1 MKELHKKALKAYLE
15 MFTIHIDTKTKDA
28 DFHKE
33 NEGFYETLFEVAHK
47 IGEKH
52 ADLGGELESSSLE
65 EKKQRA
71 HDIIKELRQEI
82 ENYARNNEITLWT
95 EDLLGSLAND
105 LEDIE
110 WSSKAFLK

>member
-1 MKELHKKALKAYLE
+1 MKDLHKKAIEAYIE
-15 MFTIHIDTKTKDA
+15 MLTIHIDTKGKDI

-33 NEGFYETLFEVAHK
+33 NEGFYETLFNVAHK
-47 IGEKH
+47 VWEKYT
-52 ADLGGELESSSLE
+52 DLGGELESTSLD

-71 HDIIKELRQEI
+71 HDIIKELIGEI
-82 ENYARNNEITLWT
+82 EKYKEENEISLWT

-110 WSSKAFLK
+110 WSSRAFLK